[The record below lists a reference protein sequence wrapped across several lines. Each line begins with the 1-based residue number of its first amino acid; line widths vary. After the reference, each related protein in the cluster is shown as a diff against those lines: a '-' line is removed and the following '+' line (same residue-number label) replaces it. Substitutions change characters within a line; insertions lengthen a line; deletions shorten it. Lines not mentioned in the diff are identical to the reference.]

1 MNFEL
6 IASLIFGPI
15 LISIVIL
22 LIWQALKVCPAVKDD
37 HALFVCVAML
47 DIVGLLLCG
56 GLTAI
61 IIRYWI
67 SLLA

>member
-22 LIWQALKVCPAVKDD
+22 SKPFTQESANVELPYSEERLGFFIKTGMTQ
-37 HALFVCVAML
+37 
-47 DIVGLLLCG
+47 
-56 GLTAI
+56 
-61 IIRYWI
+61 
-67 SLLA
+67 